1 MFQVKPHDPKPL
13 IWWYAQRDKIDMN
26 PSYQREG
33 QLWDK
38 EKKSR
43 LIDSILNDFDIPKIY
58 LADFNP
64 IASKLNER
72 KRAYAVIDG
81 KQRLET
87 VFEFLD
93 GDAFTLHKDFKL
105 NAEPKLK
112 LGGLSYL
119 DLKLNHSRVAEK
131 LESYVPAIM
140 SVITDEEDKVDEMFV
155 RLNSG
160 LEINGAERRNAMPGI
175 VPRLIRHMVKL
186 PFFVNCISFDTKRMS
201 QYNLAAK
208 ILLIEDRRRFVD
220 TKARNLDKFVEEG
233 VTKDTRGFKDAAEA
247 AKHVLHQMAS
257 EFRERDPLLRSAGA
271 IPLYYWLMRQR
282 PDKSKYIRPFL
293 ERFLKDLRANF
304 ELANE
309 DPKSA
314 NAELTNY
321 YTMSRTTND
330 QGSYNGRYAI
340 LERRLKRFIR
350 TRD

>member
-13 IWWYAQRDKIDMN
+13 IWWYAQREKIDMN

-43 LIDSILNDFDIPKIY
+43 LIDSILNDFDVPKIY

-64 IASKLNER
+64 ITSKLNER

-93 GDAFTLHKDFKL
+93 GNGFTLHKDFKL

-112 LGGLSYL
+112 LGGLTYL

-131 LESYVPAIM
+131 FESYIPAIM

-186 PFFVNCISFDTKRMS
+186 PFFTRYISFDTKRMA

-208 ILLIEDRRRFVD
+208 ILLIEDRQRFVD
-220 TKARNLDKFVEEG
+220 TKAKNLDRFVAEG
-233 VTKDTRGFKDAAEA
+233 VTKDTRGFRQAAEN
-247 AKHVLHQMAS
+247 AKEVLQRMAL

-271 IPLYYWLMRQR
+271 IPLYYWLAKQHR
-282 PDKSKYIRPFL
+282 KESKYIRPFL
-293 ERFLKDLRANF
+293 ERFLKELRANF

-314 NAELTNY
+314 NAELTNF

-330 QGSYNGRYAI
+330 QGSLVGRYVI
-340 LERRLKRFIR
+340 LERRFKRFVKANN
-350 TRD
+350 